1 MIVLSINR
9 RSFLHAGLGVVAGVA
24 AGPSMASAASLAPE
38 AKLISKAR
46 KLAAEYTEQ
55 IDVADIVG
63 LVDYAAP
70 SARPR
75 FHLVD
80 VAAERVSS
88 FLVAHG
94 RGSDPGHTGW
104 LQRFSNV
111 IGSKASSRG
120 AYRTGEYYEGKYGR
134 SMRLVGLEDDNSN
147 AEARAIV
154 IHPAWYVG
162 DDMLAK
168 YGKLGRSEGC
178 FALSQ
183 AGLEAVLARL
193 GPGRLLYAG
202 KF

>member
-1 MIVLSINR
+1 LYQ
-9 RSFLHAGLGVVAGVA
+9 LA
-24 AGPSMASAASLAPE
+24 AGWPPRTQDVSKRLILSASWITPCLLYVHGFIS
-38 AKLISKAR
+38 LIS
-46 KLAAEYTEQ
+46 
-55 IDVADIVG
+55 D
-63 LVDYAAP
+63 
-70 SARPR
+70 
-75 FHLVD
+75 
-80 VAAERVSS
+80 RVSS

-104 LQRFSNV
+104 LQRFSNE

-120 AYRTGEYYEGKYGR
+120 SYRTGEFYEGKYGR
-134 SMRLVGLEDDNSN
+134 SMRLAGLDADNSN

-162 DDMLAK
+162 EDMLSK

-178 FALSQ
+178 FALSP
-183 AGLEAVLARL
+183 AGLDAVFARL